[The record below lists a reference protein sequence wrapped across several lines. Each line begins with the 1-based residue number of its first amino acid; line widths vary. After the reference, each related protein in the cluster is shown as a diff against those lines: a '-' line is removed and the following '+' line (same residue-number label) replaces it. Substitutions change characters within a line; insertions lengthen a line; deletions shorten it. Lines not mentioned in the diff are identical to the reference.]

1 MSVVVSIAS
10 SLLVLVA
17 LLAVLGQSSA
27 YDVNNNEAILQRSA
41 SQPTPNTEQATSLS
55 RRLFNAF
62 KSYANTP
69 MADKPPQ
76 YSRKNLNSHDI
87 SDYLTN
93 DQKRMKS
100 LRNAGSVAKENSFD
114 ESWSGHSTYKS
125 LKSKLKTKLSD
136 AQPKPLRAP
145 APAAKAKAK
154 AAPAAAAATTTAA
167 APKA

>member
-27 YDVNNNEAILQRSA
+27 YDEAILQRSA

-154 AAPAAAAATTTAA
+154 AAPAAAAAATTAA